1 MFLLKVLDRRD
12 RIYRENKFTFSG
24 PERLQTAFEHER
36 MNFLVWPHCN
46 PRNFFE
52 ALRLESA
59 EETLDEVKVT
69 LKGTK
74 NEFVKKNRISTTTYI
89 DLLLNAESVVLGFVP
104 AHDSAHFRPLMR
116 SETFSP

>member
-1 MFLLKVLDRRD
+1 
-12 RIYRENKFTFSG
+12 
-24 PERLQTAFEHER
+24 

-69 LKGTK
+69 
-74 NEFVKKNRISTTTYI
+74 I